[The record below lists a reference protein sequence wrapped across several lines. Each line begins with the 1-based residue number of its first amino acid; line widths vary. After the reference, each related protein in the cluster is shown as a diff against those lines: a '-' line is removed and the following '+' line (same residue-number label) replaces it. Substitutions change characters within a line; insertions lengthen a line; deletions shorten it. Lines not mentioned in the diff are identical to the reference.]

1 MALRALPRCWA
12 HLVGLLAQVTLYLEL
27 ITLIQTYS
35 TLFIAI
41 GGRDGMDAG
50 GTHWMTHSNYR
61 TCHQSWLSERFLAV
75 GRIWWGFWLK

>member
-1 MALRALPRCWA
+1 MALGALPRCWA
-12 HLVGLLAQVTLYLEL
+12 HLVGLLAQVKLYLEL

-50 GTHWMTHSNYR
+50 GTHWMTLLHGFLFGKFHHS
-61 TCHQSWLSERFLAV
+61 
-75 GRIWWGFWLK
+75 